1 MAKIIHGDLS
11 HEKPEGKFIDFII
24 NIKIQFEEYEKE
36 IDWCLQMK
44 FFERTWWR
52 KKLFHETKKTLHA
65 SELKLIERFEEKI
78 EKKKVDLE
86 WGDEEVFVV
95 LNLEPLQEPKKD
107 SFQTN
112 KCEVET

>member
-1 MAKIIHGDLS
+1 MANIIHGDLS
-11 HEKPEGKFIDFII
+11 HEKPVGKFITFII
-24 NIKIQFEEYEKE
+24 NITIQFEVYEKG
-36 IDWCLQMK
+36 IDWRLQMK

-52 KKLFHETKKTLHA
+52 KKLFHETKKTLHP
-65 SELKLIERFEEKI
+65 SELELIERFEEKI

>member
-1 MAKIIHGDLS
+1 MANIIHGDLI
-11 HEKPEGKFIDFII
+11 HEKPEGKFITFII
-24 NIKIQFEEYEKE
+24 NITIQFKEYEKG
-36 IDWCLQMK
+36 IDWRLQMK
-44 FFERTWWR
+44 FFERTWLR
-52 KKLFHETKKTLHA
+52 KKLFHETKKTLHP
-65 SELKLIERFEEKI
+65 SELELIERFEEKI